1 MGFVD
6 VGTAVMALGT
16 ALVLYALGWVLVAKA
31 RPVWRWT
38 WRFAL
43 AALFFVPALFVTLGM
58 PTREAVK
65 PPAKDRSVTT
75 APTLPAPAPQPPPR
89 TAEVPPAPPP
99 IIAPERSTAPTS
111 APPPVVAPAPS
122 RPEVG
127 AAPSAGAAPA
137 DTTTTTGIA
146 VPSEPVAG
154 GAAPPRAIAAS
165 RPPAD
170 PRWDVV
176 PVFYGTD
183 RDDSLK
189 DQGSKPARLVYG
201 SRRAGRLEL
210 GRAEVTVP
218 KSHQVPNV
226 ERPFTIRVPFTN
238 ITIYEQAEDPA
249 KHFTIREI
257 KRQSEAEFLAAVRER
272 LAASRGFESHALVFI
287 HGYNT
292 DFDFALYRTAQIA
305 YDLQFDGAPFMYSW
319 PSASGVTGYIY
330 DRDSAEQAEP
340 YLRRFLEIVVKET
353 GAKNVSLIAH
363 SMGNL
368 PLLRVLRELGP
379 NLPAGVKLDQIV
391 LAAPDVD
398 RTLFMQLAERLPAIS
413 RGITLYASNND
424 RALSAARLVTG
435 GTPRAGDIPP
445 DGPVIMAGIDTIDVS
460 STSLDTLALNHSLYA
475 ERTSL
480 IEDIKRL
487 LQAGVRPPESRFPI
501 LLRVPT
507 PRGDYW
513 RFP

>member
-1 MGFVD
+1 MMPWTET
-6 VGTAVMALGT
+6 GTIAIALGT
-16 ALVLYALGWVLVAKA
+16 AALLYAIAWYLVRGL
-31 RPVWRWT
+31 RPLWRSA
-38 WRFAL
+38 WRAAL
-43 AALFFVPALFVTLGM
+43 LILFFVPALLVSLGW
-58 PTREAVK
+58 PTQQATKAPPRERQMTEA
-65 PPAKDRSVTT
+65 PPT
-75 APTLPAPAPQPPPR
+75 AGVPPPPPVVGSPAPGASTGAPALPHATTPPPPV
-89 TAEVPPAPPP
+89 T
-99 IIAPERSTAPTS
+99 RSEAPTS
-111 APPPVVAPAPS
+111 APPAAEPPRASAEAMRAPPPAP
-122 RPEVG
+122 R
-127 AAPSAGAAPA
+127 AITAAPA
-137 DTTTTTGIA
+137 
-146 VPSEPVAG
+146 
-154 GAAPPRAIAAS
+154 
-165 RPPAD
+165 AD
-170 PRWDVV
+170 PRWDVM

-183 RDDSLK
+183 RG
-189 DQGSKPARLVYG
+189 QGMRGARIIYDAN
-201 SRRAGRLEL
+201 RAGRLAL
-210 GRAEVTVP
+210 GRAEVTIP
-218 KSHQVPNV
+218 KSHQVPNI
-226 ERPFTIRVPFTN
+226 ERPFSIRVPFTN
-238 ITIYEQAEDPA
+238 ITLYEQTEDPA
-249 KHFTIREI
+249 RHFTIREI
-257 KRQSEAEFLAAVRER
+257 KTLAEADWIALVKER
-272 LAASRGFESHALVFI
+272 LAASRTFESHALVFI

-292 DFDFALYRTAQIA
+292 DFDYALYRTAQIA

-340 YLRRFLEIVVKET
+340 HLRRFLELVVRET

-379 NLPAGVKLDQIV
+379 RLPEGVKLDQIV

-398 RTLFMQLAERLPAIS
+398 RTLFAQLAADLPRIG

-445 DGPVIMAGIDTIDVS
+445 EGPVIMAGIDTIDVS
-460 STSLDTLALNHSLYA
+460 STSLDFLALNHSLYA

-487 LQAGVRPPESRFPI
+487 LQAGLRPPETRYPI
-501 LLRVPT
+501 LVRVPT